1 MRYLGSKES
10 LTGSIREL
18 LQERNLLQG
27 NLVFFDAFC
36 GMGSVA
42 DSLKSTF
49 NHIIVNDS
57 KVRLIFHEREA
68 VSNRCTFQMLGFDPF
83 SFLKRNMGTVPVY
96 A

>member
-1 MRYLGSKES
+1 MRYLGSKGS

-49 NHIIVNDS
+49 NHIIANDS
-57 KVRLIFHEREA
+57 LKCASFFTRGEA
-68 VSNRCTFQMLGFDPF
+68 VFQSLHVSDAW
-83 SFLKRNMGTVPVY
+83 L
-96 A
+96 